1 MFTLSAEDLK
11 ALEEIFDE
19 EYLEKTFNEWV
30 ELMELEYGDIE
41 NPPI

>member
-19 EYLEKTFNEWV
+19 EYFEKTFNEWV
-30 ELMELEYGDIE
+30 ELMEQEYGDME
-41 NPPI
+41 NPSI